1 MADYKIGIEEEYF
14 LVDAQTKQ
22 VAGDVAPAFFEAAK
36 AATNGR
42 IAREFLQPQ
51 IEVVSSPH
59 VSMAEA
65 RTELRELRRT
75 VAEIAARHGLAT
87 RPPNRMRSPR
97 HACRRA
103 PTTTARARR
112 GRT

>member
-1 MADYKIGIEEEYF
+1 MSGEFTFGIEEEYF

-75 VAEIAARHGLAT
+75 VAEIAARA
-87 RPPNRMRSPR
+87 RPR
-97 HACRRA
+97 HSRRWHPSDRASGAKRCRLRNSA
-103 PTTTARARR
+103 TTP
-112 GRT
+112 